1 MSLLCVCGV
10 SGSYGQAATPSN
22 PQTPMTPGAALK
34 GAADIKEEKHDD
46 LLQLDHIKHD
56 AVAAAAAAANGQ
68 LDNSLGTTTPARAS
82 ATAD

>member
-56 AVAAAAAAANGQ
+56 AVAAAAANGQ
-68 LDNSLGTTTPARAS
+68 LDNSLGT
-82 ATAD
+82 ATRPTAGD

>member
-1 MSLLCVCGV
+1 MCVGV

-56 AVAAAAAAANGQ
+56 AVAAAAAAAANGQ
-68 LDNSLGTTTPARAS
+68 LDNSLGTATLPPARAS